1 MYSSANARP
10 HTVLSLQPVPVYE
23 EGGPTTTVTLAMDDT
38 PWTNVDH
45 EPSYVTGDEALDL
58 HPDEPYTVFFPIRRG
73 RFNVAYTPFAG
84 SLPASSPPCPN
95 TSYTACLSA
104 IEHLLADTLMND
116 FHIPSSSFH
125 MYSLVLSLPPTLTH
139 RNVYDIVDV
148 CFGRLGLKELF
159 VHHSSVLA
167 TYGCGLPMACVV
179 HAGGQTTRV
188 VCVDDGLEVSSSSV
202 VLERGGDEVGEV
214 LLAYMKHHDHYTP
227 PAIRQWEMHDSV
239 WQWRQVQ
246 RAKEKVLTAALR
258 EFHYQWVEFR
268 EPAADGAVRVYRMN
282 VSSAA
287 VCATRALFDPR
298 LMRGGG
304 GVYGTVWDVG
314 SGLVVDVVM
323 DDIVRQSVF
332 YAFTAEYER
341 SAEQHRRPIWEQ
353 VRKQAEGQAE
363 ATAAAVPEMSEEKK
377 DELGL
382 LDVMGERPK
391 KKKKKRRDEPQEAE
405 EAVDFALP
413 THNPALLNNHSS
425 TSHSPVPATSAAAS
439 LYSTGSTSSAASS
452 AGPLSL
458 AQAIA
463 ASINSVSSIS
473 KRRRLCLSVLLSG
486 GGFAVPQ
493 VADYATQLLAGQL
506 PPLMLSTLTPNR
518 DAGEEVQ
525 CAVGGKMVGIGCES
539 WKGAAVV
546 AGIRME
552 ALGSGGKDKWMS
564 RDEWQRN
571 PTRTLREKCPFVI

>member
-1 MYSSANARP
+1 M
-10 HTVLSLQPVPVYE
+10 
-23 EGGPTTTVTLAMDDT
+23 TLAVDDT

-45 EPSYVTGDEALDL
+45 EPSYITGNEALDL
-58 HPDEPYTVFFPIRRG
+58 HPDDPYTIFFPMRRG
-73 RFNVAYTPFAG
+73 RLNVSYTPFTG
-84 SLPASSPPCPN
+84 SVPASSPPCPN
-95 TSYTACLSA
+95 SSYTACLSA

-125 MYSLVLSLPPTLTH
+125 MYSLVLSLPPTLTY
-139 RNVYDIVDV
+139 RNVYDIADI
-148 CFGRLGLKELF
+148 CFSRLGLKELF
-159 VHHSSVLA
+159 VHHSPVLA
-167 TYGCGLPMACVV
+167 TYGCGLPTACVV
-179 HAGGQTTRV
+179 HAGGQTIRV
-188 VCVDDGLEVSSSSV
+188 VCVDDGMEVSGSSV

-214 LLAYMKHHDHYTP
+214 MLAYMKHHDHYLQ
-227 PAIRQWEMHDSV
+227 PALRQWEVHDSV

-246 RAKEKVLTAALR
+246 RAKDKVLTAALR

-268 EPAADGAVRVYRMN
+268 EPTADGAVRVYRMN

-287 VCATRALFDPR
+287 LCASRALFDPR

-304 GVYGTVWDVG
+304 GVYGTLWDVG
-314 SGLVVDVVM
+314 SGVVLDVVM

-341 SAEQHRRPIWEQ
+341 TTEQQRRPVWEQ

-363 ATAAAVPEMSEEKK
+363 STAAAPEASEEKK
-377 DELGL
+377 EEGGI
-382 LDVMGERPK
+382 LDLMGERPK
-391 KKKKKRRDEPQEAE
+391 KKKKKRRDEPQEVE

-413 THNPALLNNHSS
+413 TTNPALLNNQSS
-425 TSHSPVPATSAAAS
+425 TSPIPTATSAAS
-439 LYSTGSTSSAASS
+439 GSAAAVSPAASS

-463 ASINSVSSIS
+463 ASINSVASIS
-473 KRRRLCLSVLLSG
+473 RRRRLCLSVVLTG
-486 GGFAVPQ
+486 GSFAMPHI
-493 VADYATQLLAGQL
+493 ADYATQLLAGQL
-506 PPLMLSTLTPNR
+506 PPLMLSTLTPMR

-525 CAVGGKMVGIGCES
+525 CVVGGKMVGIGSES
-539 WKGAAVV
+539 WKGAVVV

-564 RDEWQRN
+564 REEWQRN

>member
-1 MYSSANARP
+1 MLLTLSTC
-10 HTVLSLQPVPVYE
+10 TVLSLQPVPVYE
-23 EGGPTTTVTLAMDDT
+23 EGGPTTTVTLAADDT
-38 PWTNVDH
+38 PWTDVDH
-45 EPSYVTGDEALDL
+45 EPSYVTGDDALDL
-58 HPDEPYTVFFPIRRG
+58 HPDDPYTIFFPIRRG
-73 RFNVAYTPFAG
+73 RLNVSYAPFTA

-95 TSYTACLSA
+95 SSYTACLSA
-104 IEHLLADTLMND
+104 IEHILADTLMND

-125 MYSLVLSLPPTLTH
+125 MYSLVLSLPATLSY
-139 RNVYDIVDV
+139 RNVHDIADI
-148 CFGRLGLKELF
+148 CFSRLGVKELF
-159 VHHSSVLA
+159 VHHSAVLA

-188 VCVDDGLEVSSSSV
+188 VCVDDGLEVAGSSV

-214 LLAYMKHHDHYTP
+214 LLAYMKHHDHYMQPTL
-227 PAIRQWEMHDSV
+227 RHWEVHESV

-246 RAKEKVLTAALR
+246 RAKDKVLTAAPR

-268 EPAADGAVRVYRMN
+268 EPAAEGAVRVYRMN

-287 VCATRALFDPR
+287 VCAPRALFDPR

-304 GVYGTVWDVG
+304 GVYGALWDVG
-314 SGLVVDVVM
+314 GGLVVDVVM

-341 SAEQHRRPIWEQ
+341 TAEQQRRPIWEQ

-363 ATAAAVPEMSEEKK
+363 ATAATPEPVEEKREEGILM
-377 DELGL
+377 DL
-382 LDVMGERPK
+382 MAERPK
-391 KKKKKRRDEPQEAE
+391 KKKKKRRDEPLEVE

-413 THNPALLNNHSS
+413 TTNPLLLHNQSS
-425 TSHSPVPATSAAAS
+425 TSPIPFATSAASMSTAAS
-439 LYSTGSTSSAASS
+439 STASS

-463 ASINSVSSIS
+463 ASINSVPSIS
-473 KRRRLCLSVLLSG
+473 KRRRLCLSVVLTG
-486 GGFAVPQ
+486 GSFAVPHI
-493 VADYATQLLAGQL
+493 ADFATQQLTGQL
-506 PPLMLSTLTPNR
+506 PPLMVSTLTPNR

-525 CAVGGKMVGIGCES
+525 CVVGGKMVGVGCES

-564 RDEWQRN
+564 REEWQRN

>member
-1 MYSSANARP
+1 M
-10 HTVLSLQPVPVYE
+10 
-23 EGGPTTTVTLAMDDT
+23 TLATDDT
-38 PWTNVDH
+38 PWTDVDH

-58 HPDEPYTVFFPIRRG
+58 HPDDPYTVFFPIRRG
-73 RFNVAYTPFAG
+73 RFNVSYAPFTG
-84 SLPASSPPCPN
+84 SLPASSPPSPN
-95 TSYTACLSA
+95 SSYTACLSA
-104 IEHLLADTLMND
+104 IEHILADTLMND

-125 MYSLVLSLPPTLTH
+125 MYSLVLSLPPTLSH
-139 RNVYDIVDV
+139 RNVYDIADI
-148 CFGRLGLKELF
+148 CFTRLGLKELF

-167 TYGCGLPMACVV
+167 TYGCGLPLACLV

-188 VCVDDGLEVSSSSV
+188 VCVDDGLEVSGSSV

-214 LLAYMKHHDHYTP
+214 LLAYLKHHDHYMQ
-227 PAIRQWEMHDSV
+227 PALRNWEVHDSI

-246 RAKEKVLTAALR
+246 RAKEKVLTAAPR

-268 EPAADGAVRVYRMN
+268 EPTADGAVRVYRMN
-282 VSSAA
+282 VSTAA
-287 VCATRALFDPR
+287 VCAPRALFDPR

-304 GVYGTVWDVG
+304 GVYAALWDVG

-341 SAEQHRRPIWEQ
+341 TAEQQRRPIWEQ

-363 ATAAAVPEMSEEKK
+363 ATAAAAPEAVEERKEESSVM
-377 DELGL
+377 DL
-382 LDVMGERPK
+382 MGERPK
-391 KKKKKRRDEPQEAE
+391 KKKKKRRDEPQEVE

-413 THNPALLNNHSS
+413 TTNPLLFNNPSS
-425 TSHSPVPATSAAAS
+425 TSPVPTSSASAASASGGAMASAAAS
-439 LYSTGSTSSAASS
+439 V

-463 ASINSVSSIS
+463 ASINGVASIS
-473 KRRRLCLSVLLSG
+473 KRRRLCLSVVLTG
-486 GGFAVPQ
+486 GSFAVPHI
-493 VADYATQLLAGQL
+493 ADYATQLLAGQL

-518 DAGEEVQ
+518 EAGEEVQ
-525 CAVGGKMVGIGCES
+525 CVVGGKMVGIGCES

-564 RDEWQRN
+564 REEWQRN